1 MRLFLPD
8 PTWAP
13 LANPQNTPLQVPWEQ
28 RRTRA
33 AGFLAVSPPSTIT
46 KGDSVGSTPRG
57 TRATGS
63 PWARPWHRDRQEA
76 KLSPTE
82 VRVFAAVFLARWLR
96 SAASRSRD
104 GLLPPPP
111 SGTRGFIHQAAPSA
125 VSDLYSPNPYL
136 HFNFVTACTQTQ
148 ITWLSQEVLANKVA
162 RVFSPGI

>member
-1 MRLFLPD
+1 MPR
-8 PTWAP
+8 
-13 LANPQNTPLQVPWEQ
+13 EQ

-33 AGFLAVSPPSTIT
+33 AGFLAISPPSKLT

-57 TRATGS
+57 TGAAGS
-63 PWARPWHRDRQEA
+63 PRARLWRGADTAIANRQ
-76 KLSPTE
+76 SE
-82 VRVFAAVFLARWLR
+82 VLVFAATFLARWLR